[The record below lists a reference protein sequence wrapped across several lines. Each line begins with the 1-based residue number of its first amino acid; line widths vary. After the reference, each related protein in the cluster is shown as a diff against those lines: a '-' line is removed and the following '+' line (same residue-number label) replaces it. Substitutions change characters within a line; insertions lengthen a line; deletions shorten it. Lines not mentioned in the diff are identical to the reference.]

1 MDAKQPTGGKAFDA
15 LARALVQ
22 VPKKE
27 LDRRLK
33 KRAEKKRPRKKKP

>member
-1 MDAKQPTGGKAFDA
+1 MAKKPSGGAAFDA

-27 LDRRLK
+27 LDRRLE
-33 KRAEKKRPRKKKP
+33 KRAEKKRQQKKK